1 MAKVKICG
9 ITNLEDALYAVKQGA
24 DALGFVFYKKSPRYI
39 QPEKAKVII
48 RQLPKFVKKVGVF
61 VNTKEI
67 TIRRIAH
74 SLKLDM
80 LQFHGYESE
89 DFCRRFR
96 DFKVIKAFRV
106 NPSLS
111 TMKRVYLAGKGGV
124 KKTISLAYLS
134 KYNVWAYLFDTF
146 AKNKFGGTGKSY
158 DWWFLNC
165 LRGLRKTIFL
175 SGGLDAQNVKRA
187 LKSFSAR
194 WVDASSSLEKYAGK
208 KDHIKIKRFI
218 KNAKGPQY

>member
-9 ITNLEDALYAVKQGA
+9 ITNSEDAQYAVKQGA
-24 DALGFVFYKKSPRYI
+24 DALGFVFYKKSPRYV
-39 QPEKAKVII
+39 QPETAKAII
-48 RQLPKFVKKVGVF
+48 KQLPKFVKKVGVF
-61 VNTKEI
+61 VNAREI
-67 TIRRIAH
+67 TIRRIAY

-96 DFKVIKAFRV
+96 GFKIIKAFWV
-106 NPSLS
+106 NPALS
-111 TMKRVYLAGKGGV
+111 TMERLYLAGKGGAR
-124 KKTISLAYLS
+124 KAISLAYLS

-146 AKNKFGGTGKSY
+146 AKDKYGGTGKSY
-158 DWWFLNC
+158 DWRLLDC
-165 LRGLRKTIFL
+165 LMGFSKTIFL

-187 LKSFSAR
+187 LRSFSAS

-208 KDHIKIKRFI
+208 KDHVKIKSFI
-218 KNAKGPQY
+218 KNAKSPEY

>member
-61 VNTKEI
+61 VNAKEI

-80 LQFHGYESE
+80 LQFHGYESV

-96 DFKVIKAFRV
+96 GFKVIKAFRI
-106 NPSLS
+106 
-111 TMKRVYLAGKGGV
+111 
-124 KKTISLAYLS
+124 KKTISLVYLS

-158 DWWFLNC
+158 DWWLLDC

-218 KNAKGPQY
+218 KNAKGPQD